1 MIILTLLH
9 AQDQAPIEQWQFT
22 AATTRISIGRSP
34 ENHIVLQDLLVSRHH
49 LELEQ
54 LSEASVQVVWQ
65 LQNRGTN
72 GTFLNGKL
80 VNQGILSHGSLIQL
94 GPTGPMLKFE
104 IQGATPRPIPAAE
117 CDHAGNLPG
126 NLFCIH
132 CGQPLQILR
141 TIREYQVLRMLG
153 HGGMGTTFVVWTP
166 EPAAG
171 RPQLQVLK
179 EMNADMAEVP
189 KAQELFEREAR
200 ILQSLRHPG
209 IPQFF
214 DYFVEGNKKYL
225 VMELVHGQDL
235 DKWVLQHGPLSP
247 QQAIAWM
254 LQTCQILSYLHR
266 QEPPVIHRDLKPS
279 NLLVRS
285 LDQQIVVIDFGAV
298 KEGGNSAGT
307 RIAVEGYSAPEQ
319 SLGRPLTQSDL
330 YAIGAT
336 LIFLLTGE
344 NPIKFYKNRGQG
356 HRYHLRDLPSIPTNL
371 RAVIERVTEP
381 QPSDRYQTAQELAQA
396 LWSCQLLDQ
405 LSDRD

>member
-1 MIILTLLH
+1 
-9 AQDQAPIEQWQFT
+9 
-22 AATTRISIGRSP
+22 
-34 ENHIVLQDLLVSRHH
+34 
-49 LELEQ
+49 
-54 LSEASVQVVWQ
+54 
-65 LQNRGTN
+65 
-72 GTFLNGKL
+72 
-80 VNQGILSHGSLIQL
+80 
-94 GPTGPMLKFE
+94 
-104 IQGATPRPIPAAE
+104 
-117 CDHAGNLPG
+117 
-126 NLFCIH
+126 
-132 CGQPLQILR
+132 
-141 TIREYQVLRMLG
+141 
-153 HGGMGTTFVVWTP
+153 
-166 EPAAG
+166 
-171 RPQLQVLK
+171 
-179 EMNADMAEVP
+179 
-189 KAQELFEREAR
+189 
-200 ILQSLRHPG
+200 
-209 IPQFF
+209 
-214 DYFVEGNKKYL
+214 
-225 VMELVHGQDL
+225 
-235 DKWVLQHGPLSP
+235 
-247 QQAIAWM
+247 M

-356 HRYHLRDLPSIPTNL
+356 HRYHLRDLPSIPANL